1 MSMTFL
7 HDLFGN
13 IKISETSLFKI
24 IQGTEIMPK
33 GGKRMSLGGSF
44 PVAPVSM
51 NVTQYGAV

>member
-1 MSMTFL
+1 
-7 HDLFGN
+7 
-13 IKISETSLFKI
+13 
-24 IQGTEIMPK
+24 MPK